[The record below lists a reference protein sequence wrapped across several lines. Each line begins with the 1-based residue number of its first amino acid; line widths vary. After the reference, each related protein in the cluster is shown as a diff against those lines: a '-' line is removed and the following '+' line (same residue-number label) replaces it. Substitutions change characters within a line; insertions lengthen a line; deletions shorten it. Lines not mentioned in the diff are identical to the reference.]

1 MTRRGVITI
10 VAAVILFA
18 ICFAQN
24 ASAQVVLDNV
34 TTASGAN
41 ANINTLSWSHTIKSG
56 SNRILIVALS
66 TRDGSASV
74 SGVWYGSELLS
85 QIGGQAATGSQNRT
99 DLWYMLAPPTGTA
112 NVFVGLLTS
121 KRVVASAISFTG
133 VNQTTP
139 LGTFVGATGQST
151 TASVN
156 VSSAPGEL
164 VLDTVTTNGDA
175 NTLTANAGQTEQWD
189 LFSGTGDLNNVRGGG
204 STEPGA
210 ASVTMSW
217 RLGASKVWAIGAVAI
232 KPAAFPPNVNLV
244 KSVSPSGN
252 LVPGTDLAYTVAFT
266 NSGGMAASSF
276 TITDPIPTNTDF
288 KVNSVT
294 QTLGTT
300 GLGVTVSYS
309 KDGGTSWTYIPV
321 SGGGNAP
328 AGYDRNVTNVRWAF
342 NGNLGQTSPNN
353 SGSVGFTTR
362 IR

>member
-1 MTRRGVITI
+1 MTMRRLITI
-10 VAAVILFA
+10 VAAATLFGL
-18 ICFAQN
+18 CLAQN
-24 ASAQVVLDNV
+24 ASAQIALDNV

-41 ANINTLSWSHTIKSG
+41 ANVNTLSWSHTVNSG

-66 TRDGSASV
+66 QRDGNASI
-74 SGVWYGSELLS
+74 SGVWYGGTLLS

-99 DLWYMLAPPTGTA
+99 DLWYLVAPPSGTA
-112 NVFVGLLTS
+112 NVFVLLLTS

-139 LGTFVGATGQST
+139 LGTFVGAAGQST

-156 VSSAPGEL
+156 VSSGPGEL
-164 VLDTVTTNGDA
+164 VIDTVASNGDA
-175 NTLTANAGQTEQWD
+175 NTLTANAGQTERWD

-217 RLGASKVWAIGAVAI
+217 TLGASKVWAIGAVAI
-232 KPAAFPPNVNLV
+232 KPAASPPNVSLV

-252 LVPGTDLAYTVAFT
+252 LLPGTDLAYQVTFT
-266 NSGGMAASSF
+266 NSGGRAASSL
-276 TITDPIPTNTDF
+276 TMTDPIPTRTDF
-288 KVNSVT
+288 KLNSVK

-309 KDGGTSWTYIPV
+309 NDGGTSWTYTPV
-321 SGGGNAP
+321 SGGGSAP
-328 AGYDRNVTNVRWAF
+328 AGYDRNVTNIRWAF
-342 NGNLGQTSPNN
+342 TGNLGQTSPNN
-353 SGSVGFTTR
+353 SGSIGFTTR